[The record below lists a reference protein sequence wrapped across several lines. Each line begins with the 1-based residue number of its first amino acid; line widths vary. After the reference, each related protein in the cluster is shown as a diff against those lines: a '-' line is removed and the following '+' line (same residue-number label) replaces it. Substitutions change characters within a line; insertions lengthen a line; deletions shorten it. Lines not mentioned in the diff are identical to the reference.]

1 MDGIF
6 LFSNAKCLGLIS
18 EIEEYFYTITVSANT
33 VVAYFNGIRLTR
45 SDVFSWNPFKKA
57 SVYLVETTDLEGNE
71 IFLDIP
77 QKYAS
82 WKKYKASAGHKVNHS
97 KTPNAGY
104 TECEHPVFGKI
115 LCLYT
120 TQVNLFIH
128 LKNT

>member
-1 MDGIF
+1 M
-6 LFSNAKCLGLIS
+6 
-18 EIEEYFYTITVSANT
+18 
-33 VVAYFNGIRLTR
+33 AYFNGIRLTR

-120 TQVNLFIH
+120 TQVNLFIYFFKKI
-128 LKNT
+128 LNFS